1 MRKLILA
8 AALTGLSFSAVAA
21 ETYTIDP
28 DHTYPHFTISHLGF
42 STLHGRF
49 NTTKGKI
56 VLDKTGTTSA
66 VDIVIDAAS
75 VDTGMKKRDDHL
87 RSPDF
92 LNAVEFPAITY
103 KSSKVTFNG
112 ATKATVDGTLT
123 ISGVS
128 KPVKLDVQSINCGIH
143 PMDPKKEKFVC
154 GFDATT
160 KIKRSD
166 FGLKYGIPAIG
177 DEMAISLGVEGIR
190 N

>member
-8 AALTGLSFSAVAA
+8 AALTGLSFSAFAA

-75 VDTGMKKRDDHL
+75 VDTGMQKRDDHL
-87 RSPDF
+87 RAPDF
-92 LNAVEFPAITY
+92 LNAVEFPVITY

-177 DEMAISLGVEGIR
+177 DEMTISLGVEGIR